1 MSMKKIW
8 SGIREIVNIRNSKPH
23 QIAQLKV
30 DWKIISKWKDNSNKF
45 NEFFVNVG
53 PTTESEIPKSQ
64 DVSTLKFMKQRNQFE
79 FLIAD
84 VSHEELLNIIK
95 SLEN

>member
-1 MSMKKIW
+1 MFICSCLYIC
-8 SGIREIVNIRNSKPH
+8 NLKPH
-23 QIAQLKV
+23 QIAQLKA
-30 DWKIISKWKDNSNKF
+30 DGKIISKSKDISNQI

-53 PTTESEIPKSQ
+53 PTTESEIPTSQ
-64 DVSTLKFMKQRNQFE
+64 NVSTLKFMKQRNQFE

-95 SLEN
+95 S